1 MKAVNLKTHYLVR
14 PIGIDIVKPRLT
26 WTAVEGKRQ
35 TAYEIC
41 TSKNGEADWK
51 SGKVET
57 ASMHAVYGGVVE
69 SRDIVTWKVRLY
81 DENGE
86 AGEWSEEA
94 LFEIGLLEES
104 DWSAKWICGHDTDK
118 EERLP
123 ADYYR
128 KIFCIGKKENDI
140 VTDEKVNGI
149 GEKEVNANAV
159 KIRKARLYATACGIY
174 EAYLNGVRVG
184 NRVLAPGSTEY
195 GKRIYY
201 QTYDVT
207 GLIQAENELS
217 FVVGDGWLKG
227 KLGCDAEEYFYG
239 TQTKLLAQL
248 ELEFEDGT
256 MQTVSTDDSF
266 AWTNDGPVRYS
277 DLKDGIVMDMNKEL
291 HFERK
296 AVVTCHDVWPTASN
310 APSVKEMER
319 FKPEVLTTPS
329 GKCVLDF
336 GQNMAGYVVFHVTG
350 NKGQKI
356 VVRMGE
362 TLDNG
367 EFTQENFATLKS
379 GDDAPKRGKSIDQK
393 VEIICDG
400 KNVPDYPKLFYSG
413 FRYALVE
420 GMDEVRPSD
429 FTAVAIYSD
438 IEYGGEFECS
448 NEMVNQFVKNT
459 IWSEKGNFVDVPTDC
474 PQREKAGWTG
484 DAQVFQKT
492 AMYFS
497 ETAAFYRKWLRD
509 VRDSQRED
517 GQVNNVCPRIRSGG
531 QTDALNGSTGW
542 ADAAVIIPYQL
553 WKYYGDES
561 FITDNY
567 DLMMGW
573 KAYVV
578 HAAADKSIYQLPEE
592 HPMKKMLGSFLLG
605 DVPYKEYIIESGT
618 HWGEWAEP
626 EGVLEWDGI
635 TELVRPKQEEN
646 TAYLHYSMRLLAEML
661 EAIGESDE
669 AAKCRKY
676 SEGAKKAYQCNFVKN
691 QDIESK
697 RQAKLVRP
705 LALGVLDEASAK
717 NVAARLDET
726 AKSRDYKIG
735 TGFLSTPFILPVLAD
750 YGYVDTAYKMLE
762 NEEEPGWLA
771 MVKQG
776 ATTVWEHYNGYDK
789 DGHPLDTSFNHY
801 SPGAVCSFLFEYT
814 CGIRPAG
821 ERKFL
826 LKPVSGGSFTFARA
840 KWESPYGTVTAKW
853 KREGENF
860 TYEVEVPANCEAD
873 IELPDGQMMHVGA
886 GKHKSGWTM

>member
-1 MKAVNLKTHYLVR
+1 MKAVNLKTHYLVN
-14 PIGIDIVKPRLT
+14 PTGIDIVRPRLT
-26 WTAVEGKRQ
+26 WTAMEGKRQ

-41 TSKNGEADWK
+41 TGKNGEEGWK
-51 SGKVET
+51 SGKIET
-57 ASMHAVYGGVVE
+57 ASMHAVYEGTVK

-81 DENGE
+81 DENGA

-94 LFEIGLLEES
+94 CFETGLLREG
-104 DWSAKWICGHDTDK
+104 DWSAKWICGHGTDK
-118 EERLP
+118 GERLP

-128 KIFCIGKKENDI
+128 KRFSLEKKDGG
-140 VTDEKVNGI
+140 VKV
-149 GEKEVNANAV
+149 
-159 KIRKARLYATACGIY
+159 RRARLYATACGIY
-174 EAYLNGVRVG
+174 EARLNGDKVG
-184 NRVLAPGSTEY
+184 DRVLAPGCTEY

-207 GLIQAENELS
+207 ELIKEENELS
-217 FVVGDGWLKG
+217 FVVGDGWFKG
-227 KLGCDAEEYFYG
+227 KLGCDAEECFFG

-248 ELEFEDGT
+248 EIVFEDGT
-256 MQTVSTDDSF
+256 VQTVSTDDSF
-266 AWTNDGPVRYS
+266 DWTNDGPVRYS

-291 HFERK
+291 RFEQR
-296 AVVTCHDVWPTASN
+296 AVVTRHDVWPTVSN

-319 FKPEVLTTPS
+319 FEPEVLTTPS

-336 GQNMAGYVVFHVTG
+336 GQNMAGYVIFHAVG
-350 NKGQKI
+350 DKGQKI

-379 GDDAPKRGKSIDQK
+379 GDGAPQRGKSIDQK

-420 GMDEVRPSD
+420 GLEEVKPSD

-438 IEYGGEFECS
+438 IAYGGEFECS
-448 NEMVNQFVKNT
+448 NGGVNQFVKNT
-459 IWSEKGNFVDVPTDC
+459 IWSEKGNFVDIPTDC

-509 VRDSQRED
+509 VRDSQRGD
-517 GQVNNVCPRIRSGG
+517 GRVDNVCPRIRSGG
-531 QTDALNGSTGW
+531 QTDVLNGSTGW

-561 FITDNY
+561 FITDNC

-573 KAYVV
+573 KAYVM
-578 HAAADKSIYQLPEE
+578 HAAADKSVYQLPKE
-592 HPMKKMLGSFLLG
+592 HPMRKMMEPFLLG
-605 DVPYKEYIIESGT
+605 NVPYGEYVIESGT

-626 EGVLEWDGI
+626 DGVLEWDGI

-646 TAYLHYSMRLLAEML
+646 TAYLSYSMGLLAEMM
-661 EAIGESDE
+661 EAVGESDE
-669 AAKCRKY
+669 AAECRKY
-676 SEGAKKAYQCNFVKN
+676 SDGAKKAYQCNFVKN

-705 LALGVLDEASAK
+705 LALGLLDEK
-717 NVAARLDET
+717 MEENVAARLNET
-726 AKSRDYKIG
+726 AKEREYKIG

-750 YGYVDTAYKMLE
+750 HGYADTAYKMLE

-801 SPGAVCSFLFEYT
+801 SPGAVCSFLFEYVA
-814 CGIRPAG
+814 GIRPAG
-821 ERKFL
+821 ERAFL
-826 LKPVSGGSFTFARA
+826 FKPVPGGTFTFARA
-840 KWESPYGTVTAKW
+840 KWDSPYGTVRAGW
-853 KREGENF
+853 KKDGGAF
-860 TYEVEVPANCEAD
+860 TYEIEVPSNCSAAV
-873 IELPDGQMMHVGA
+873 ELPDGRNMHVGA
-886 GKHKSGWTM
+886 GQYEYKF